1 MSVLVAGKNVL
12 YFEYV
17 LTAALYLLS
26 TTSRCKLRASAATTN
41 SDEVYARKEPSSAIR
56 EYRTVF
62 SAVVCMY
69 PRTLGSFFVPSI
81 RTSTTPF
88 ITYTRI
94 LDEKSSR
101 SIRKKKGLIS

>member
-1 MSVLVAGKNVL
+1 MSVFVAGKNVL

-17 LTAALYLLS
+17 ERTAALYLLS

-62 SAVVCMY
+62 SAVVCMD

-94 LDEKSSR
+94 LDEKSS
-101 SIRKKKGLIS
+101 IRKKKGLIS